1 MARLLQ
7 GGRVDRARVEPAV
20 RVPKTSPLALV
31 LAAALLLAAAVSFAG
46 SEKIAFPAG
55 YREGRLYAMVDRP
68 DNKTVR
74 DLYAN
79 AIAVQAGQAGRPL
92 PSGSVLSM
100 EVYQAKVDDTGAP
113 VKGPDGRFV
122 KGALVG
128 VFVMEKRTGWGTEY
142 PESLR
147 NGEWEYARF
156 APDGARQ
163 NVDTRPCFECHKPEG
178 ARDFVF
184 TLDKLRWAGK

>member
-1 MARLLQ
+1 MRQVA
-7 GGRVDRARVEPAV
+7 P
-20 RVPKTSPLALV
+20 V
-31 LAAALLLAAAVSFAG
+31 LSTALLFAAAVSFAG
-46 SEKIAFPAG
+46 PEKIAFPSG
-55 YREGRLYAMVDRP
+55 YKEGRLYAMSDRP

-79 AIAVQAGQAGRPL
+79 AAAVQAGQAGRPL

-100 EVYQAKVDDTGAP
+100 EVYQAKVDD
-113 VKGPDGRFV
+113 
-122 KGALVG
+122 KGALVKG
-128 VFVMEKRTGWGTEY
+128 SDGRLVKGNLVGIFVMEKRAGWGAEY

-163 NVDTRPCFECHKPEG
+163 NVDTKPCFECHKPES
-178 ARDFVF
+178 AKDYVF
-184 TLDKLRWAGK
+184 THDKVRLRGQ

>member
-1 MARLLQ
+1 MRRL
-7 GGRVDRARVEPAV
+7 APAL
-20 RVPKTSPLALV
+20 T
-31 LAAALLLAAAVSFAG
+31 AALLLAAAVSFAAADRIG
-46 SEKIAFPAG
+46 FPSG
-55 YREGRLYAMVDRP
+55 YKEWRLYAMSDRP

-74 DLYAN
+74 DIYAN
-79 AIAVQAGQAGRPL
+79 AVAVRAGQVGRPL

-100 EVYQAKVDDTGAP
+100 DVYQAKLDDKGDP

-122 KGALVG
+122 KGGLVG
-128 VFVMEKRTGWGTEY
+128 VFVMEKRTGWGAEY

-163 NVDTRPCFECHKPEG
+163 NVDTKPCLECHKPES
-178 ARDFVF
+178 AKDYVF
-184 TLDKLRWAGK
+184 TLDKLRWRGK